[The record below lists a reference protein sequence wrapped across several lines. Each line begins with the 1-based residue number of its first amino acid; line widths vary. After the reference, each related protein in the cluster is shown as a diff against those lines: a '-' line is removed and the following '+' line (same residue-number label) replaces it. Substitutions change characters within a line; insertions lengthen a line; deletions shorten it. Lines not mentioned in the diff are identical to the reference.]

1 MRRKTSPKV
10 AVVGAGPVG
19 LATALSLNK
28 RGVPVELIE
37 RDDRPG
43 THSNA
48 LALHPDCLR
57 MLKDWGVLSRIE
69 TEGLGVKKLVF
80 CDVKEPRHELDLGKI
95 PGQEEGLLVVG
106 QDHLESALLSTLEAN
121 GIAVQWNHRLAG
133 LRQDEEG
140 IELDL
145 ETLGEGMSGYA
156 MARLEWQVEDEFTQN
171 AEYLVGADGHF
182 SMVRRRS
189 GIGFT
194 KVAPTQSFA
203 VFEFKTD
210 FDHGNQARV
219 VFAEEGTSVMWPL
232 PGGYCRW
239 GFEIDES
246 AAESFSRDK
255 DRLFMQIGNQGYRV
269 LESRMLDELLS
280 SRAHWFN
287 GSVER
292 FRWRMLVRF
301 EKRLADA
308 FGRDRVW
315 LAGDAGHLTGPIGM
329 QSMNI
334 GMKEGRNLAEALAD
348 ILEGRS
354 DASALDHYDKSC
366 QREWRAILGIST
378 MLSSRQETDPFIAM
392 YMNRMMGCLPLCRDS
407 LPAYAE
413 AIGADIVG
421 I

>member
-10 AVVGAGPVG
+10 VVAGAGPVG
-19 LATALSLNK
+19 LATALSLTK

-48 LALHPDCLR
+48 LALHPGSLR

-69 TEGLGVKKLVF
+69 TEGLKVKKLVF
-80 CDVKEPRHELDLGKI
+80 CDVKEPRHHLDLSGI

-106 QDHLESALLSTLEAN
+106 QDHLEAALLSTLEAS
-121 GIAVQWNHRLAG
+121 GVPVQWNHRLAG
-133 LRQDEEG
+133 LRQTEAG
-140 IELDL
+140 VELDL

-156 MARLEWQVEDEFTQN
+156 MARLEWQVEDEFNQDT
-171 AEYLVGADGHF
+171 EYLVGADGHF

-189 GIGFT
+189 NIDF
-194 KVAPTQSFA
+194 KRVAPPESFA

-210 FDHGNQARV
+210 FDHGNEARV
-219 VFAEEGTSVMWPL
+219 VFSEEGTSVMWPL

-239 GFEIDES
+239 GFEIEES
-246 AAESFSRDK
+246 AAESISRDK

-280 SRAHWFN
+280 SRAPWFN

-301 EKRLADA
+301 EKRLAEA
-308 FGRDRVW
+308 FGQDRVW
-315 LAGDAGHLTGPIGM
+315 LAGDAGHLTGPVGM

-334 GMKEGRNLAEALAD
+334 GMKEGRKLAEALAD

-354 DASALDHYDKSC
+354 DSSVLDRYNNDC

-378 MLSSRQETDPFIAM
+378 TLSSRQETDPFFAM
-392 YMNRMMGCLPLCRDS
+392 YMNRMMGCLPLCEDS

>member
-1 MRRKTSPKV
+1 M
-10 AVVGAGPVG
+10 VVGAGPVG
-19 LATALSLNK
+19 LATALSLNI
-28 RGVPVELIE
+28 RGIPVDLIE

-48 LALHPDCLR
+48 LALHPGSLR
-57 MLKDWGVLSRIE
+57 MLKDLGVLSRFE
-69 TEGLGVKKLVF
+69 TEGLVVKKLVF
-80 CDVKEPRHELDLGKI
+80 CDVKEPRHGLDLSKI

-106 QDHLESALLSTLEAN
+106 QDHLESGLMNTLEAN
-121 GIAVQWNHRLAG
+121 GVPVHWNHRLAG
-133 LRQDEEG
+133 VDQTEG
-140 IELDL
+140 GVELDL

-156 MARLEWQVEDEFTQN
+156 MARLEWQVEDEFRQN
-171 AEYLVGADGHF
+171 TEYLVGADGHF

-189 GIGFT
+189 GIEF
-194 KVAPTQSFA
+194 KRVAPSQSFA

-210 FDHGNQARV
+210 FDHGNEARV
-219 VFAEEGTSVMWPL
+219 VFSEEGTSVMWPL

-239 GFEIDES
+239 GFEIEES

-269 LESRMLDELLS
+269 LESKMLDELLS
-280 SRAHWFN
+280 SRAPWFN
-287 GSVER
+287 GSVDR

-301 EKRLADA
+301 EKRLADT

-315 LAGDAGHLTGPIGM
+315 LAGDAGHLTGPVGM

-334 GMKEGRNLAEALAD
+334 GLKEGRKLAEALAD
-348 ILEGRS
+348 VIEGRS
-354 DASALDHYDKSC
+354 DQSVLHDYNKNC

-378 MLSSRQETDPFIAM
+378 TLSSRQETDPFIAM
-392 YMNRMMGCLPLCRDS
+392 YMNRMMGCLPLCLDS
-407 LPAYAE
+407 LPAFAG